1 MISSGE
7 RGNKEGKPQ
16 TPGLGG
22 GGGLR
27 CSTRALTQLGLF
39 LAVWPQAGHMTS
51 LSLLPCGSGPGRM
64 KLGHSCRALS
74 MAPAARGL
82 VVGRGLW
89 DPDPGDVLIPLCLER
104 CILFVPWPQAFSVPF
119 PRVTFTLGGGGG
131 IPFVSSTKPGSSCTH
146 SRHSMNAS

>member
-1 MISSGE
+1 MVLCHLSGNFENLALCRPPSPVGGPLSPVLSSSAFALRLGSQKTQARCHHGE

-27 CSTRALTQLGLF
+27 SSTRALTQLGLF

-74 MAPAARGL
+74 VAPAARGL
-82 VVGRGLW
+82 VVGG
-89 DPDPGDVLIPLCLER
+89 G
-104 CILFVPWPQAFSVPF
+104 SG
-119 PRVTFTLGGGGG
+119 TLTQGT
-131 IPFVSSTKPGSSCTH
+131 S
-146 SRHSMNAS
+146 